1 MKKTNAFISPNGI
14 LTSHEEFMSR
24 MSDLMNEFGF
34 NSFYSESG
42 KIVFDNSND
51 GTQPATEG
59 LAFDSVHEGA
69 FTGIESFFSH
79 RSATPVSFAPTGSKA
94 QSEPAEEPAP
104 VKEKVKKSAPAEQPA
119 VPEETEAVQEEPAP
133 EVIEEPAPE
142 EETAEPEPYTEVTPA
157 KESKKSSK
165 GWGKS

>member
-14 LTSHEEFMSR
+14 LTSHEEFLSR
-24 MSDLMNEFGF
+24 MGDLMNEFGF

-79 RSATPVSFAPTGSKA
+79 RSAAPVSFAPSGRKVQTEETA
-94 QSEPAEEPAP
+94 PAEKK
-104 VKEKVKKSAPAEQPA
+104 VKETAPAEQPA
-119 VPEETEAVQEEPAP
+119 VPVENAPEAPETVQSAETAPAEAVENPAP
-133 EVIEEPAPE
+133 EGE
-142 EETAEPEPYTEVTPA
+142 AEPFTEVVPA
-157 KESKKSSK
+157 KENKSK
-165 GWGKS
+165 GWGKK